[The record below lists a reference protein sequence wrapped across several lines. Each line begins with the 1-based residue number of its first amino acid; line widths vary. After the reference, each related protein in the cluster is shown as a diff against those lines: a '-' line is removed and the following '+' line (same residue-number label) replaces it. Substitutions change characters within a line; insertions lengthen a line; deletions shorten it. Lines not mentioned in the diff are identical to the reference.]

1 MSRKIKIEEMGTQSS
16 PASRKPGIRLKGKWL
31 QRAGF
36 PAGSHV
42 QINIYAPGCLDM
54 RLIGGEP

>member
-1 MSRKIKIEEMGTQSS
+1 MSRKLKVEEMGTQSA
-16 PASRKPGIRLKGKWL
+16 PESRKPAIRLKGKWL

-42 QINIYAPGCLDM
+42 QINVWAPGCLDV
-54 RLIGGEP
+54 RLIGGAP

>member
-1 MSRKIKIEEMGTQSS
+1 MSRKLKVEERGDYHAKQTVPMV
-16 PASRKPGIRLKGKWL
+16 RLKGKWL

-42 QINIYAPGCLDM
+42 QINVYAPGCLDI
-54 RLIGGEP
+54 RLIGGAP